1 MGTSEEQNNGQRFH
15 DSDDA
20 LNNAKSFEEAKD
32 IIKTRLKFLRV
43 DIDSKAPIEESMIN
57 ELNKAH
63 DDRKR
68 KLMDIYARYF
78 SPCKVG
84 DYGFDPKTQ
93 RDMNDIMIDF
103 SEGYDKFIRSMEE
116 DLVGM
121 LMRRRRATLLL
132 TKLLSIKYPYSK
144 VMYLYYYKNMKENE
158 ISQKFFM
165 SRATFYRIKNIGV
178 EMLTRMYYPSK
189 PGTSAK

>member
-1 MGTSEEQNNGQRFH
+1 MKILVITVAGSSTRFSKSIGK
-15 DSDDA
+15 DCLKCIYTESDV
-20 LNNAKSFEEAKD
+20 KD
-32 IIKTRLKFLRV
+32 TLLHRLL
-43 DIDSKAPIEESMIN
+43 SIN
-57 ELNKAH
+57 K
-63 DDRKR
+63 
-68 KLMDIYARYF
+68 
-78 SPCKVG
+78 
-84 DYGFDPKTQ
+84 
-93 RDMNDIMIDF
+93 
-103 SEGYDKFIRSMEE
+103 GYDKFIRSMEE